1 MNVLLL
7 QTDVKWQSPAENR
20 RRVREL
26 MDSSPRS
33 DLAIMP
39 EMFSTGFCVSPQG
52 VAEHFRSSPTLEW
65 MLQTAA
71 ETCSALAGSLATE
84 ENGARYNRFYFV
96 KPDGTYSFYDKRHLF
111 SYAGEDAEYTAGT
124 ERVVVSWLG
133 TRILLQVCYDLR
145 FPVFSRNRNDY
156 DMIIYVA
163 NWPVQRIAA
172 WTTLLA
178 ARALENQCYVA
189 GVNRTGADPTATYN
203 GRSMLVD
210 FKGRATVSTETD
222 GECALSGRIDLQA
235 LEEFRKRFPVL
246 NDADEFNVNPNGTK
260 TRKKEAMSDN

>member
-7 QTDVKWQSPAENR
+7 QTDVKWQSPAENCR
-20 RRVREL
+20 RMRAFI
-26 MDSSPRS
+26 DSSPQS
-33 DLAIMP
+33 DLVIMP

-52 VAEHFRSSPTLEW
+52 VAEPSNSSPTLEW

-84 ENGARYNRFYFV
+84 ENGACFNRFYFV

-111 SYAGEDAEYTAGT
+111 SYAGEDSGYTAGT

-156 DMIIYVA
+156 DMAVYVA

-172 WTTLLA
+172 WSALLT
-178 ARALENQCYVA
+178 ARAVENQCYVA
-189 GVNRTGADPTATYN
+189 GVNRTGTDPAAEYS
-203 GRSMLVD
+203 GCSMLVD
-210 FKGRATVSTETD
+210 FKGRAIVSTEPAK
-222 GECALSGRIDLQA
+222 ECALNGYIDMQA
-235 LEEFRKRFPVL
+235 LDEFRKRFPVL
-246 NDADEFNVNPNGTK
+246 NDADEFNVNLNRTETK
-260 TRKKEAMSDN
+260 NTQEMFDN